1 MASKTKSKAK
11 QPTQEI
17 DPEDVPLLDA
27 AATIKRLIE
36 RGKTRGFVTNEE
48 VGDLLMTG
56 IVTSDQ
62 IDDAVSQLN
71 DLGVNLVDADDVADE
86 IEADDG
92 GDEIAPVATKAVAKK
107 ASAKSGERSDDPVRQ
122 YLSEIGGVELL
133 SREGEVEIAK
143 RIEAAKEK
151 IISGLCASP
160 MTFRAIDI
168 WRDQLVSGSIHLRDI
183 IDLEATYWGPDGPG
197 VPIAELPE
205 GQEGEEGEEDAGP
218 SISMKEAELMPDIL
232 KILEAISQDVAKL
245 DAISRAEAP
254 DAYAA
259 CVQTIRTHVESMHL
273 HHNRIGSL
281 VESLLGVNKKL
292 IAAEGKLLRAAS
304 DFGVSRDE
312 FIKHHDAAVSATDW
326 IAAIS
331 KLKAKGWKKF
341 ATDGAAEITKIK
353 AEISSIMA
361 GVGLGIADF
370 KAIVQMVQKG
380 DTDAR
385 KAKEEMVSANLRL
398 VISLAKK
405 YVNRGLQFLDLIQE
419 GNIGLMKAVDK
430 FDYRRGFK
438 FSTYAT
444 WWIRQAITRSIADQA
459 RTIRIPVHMIET
471 VNKIIR
477 ASRLFL
483 HDVGREPTPE
493 ELSESVGMPVDK
505 VRKVMKIAKEPV
517 SLDTPVG
524 DEEDSFLGDF
534 IEDKGAMM
542 PLDAAIQSDLQEK
555 TTRVL
560 ATLTPREERVIRMRF
575 GIRINTDHTLEEV
588 GQQFGVTRERIRQI
602 EAKALRKLK
611 HPHRSRILKTF
622 IAE

>member
-1 MASKTKSKAK
+1 MASKTKMKAK

-17 DPEDVPLLDA
+17 DPDDVPLLDA
-27 AATIKRLIE
+27 AATIKRLLE

-48 VGDLLMTG
+48 VGNLLLAG

-62 IDDAVSQLN
+62 IDDAVSQLG

-86 IEADDG
+86 IEEEAE
-92 GDEIAPVATKAVAKK
+92 DEIIPVATKAVAKK
-107 ASAKSGERSDDPVRQ
+107 SAAKSTERSDDPVRQ

-133 SREGEVEIAK
+133 TREGEVEIAK
-143 RIEAAKEK
+143 RIEAAKGK

-168 WRDQLVSGSIHLRDI
+168 WRDQLIAGSIHLRDI

-197 VPIAELPE
+197 IPIAEIPE
-205 GQEGEEGEEDAGP
+205 GQDGEEGEEDAGP

-232 KILEAISQDVAKL
+232 KILGSISENNARLV
-245 DAISRAEAP
+245 AISRASSPEE
-254 DAYAA
+254 YGA
-259 CVQTIRTHVESMHL
+259 CVETIRKDVESLHL

-281 VESLLGVNKKL
+281 VENMLGVNKKM
-292 IAAEGKLLRAAS
+292 IAAEGRLLRAA
-304 DFGVSRDE
+304 DGFGVSRDE
-312 FIKHHDAAVSATDW
+312 FIKHHDPAMGSVDW

-341 ATDGAAEITKIK
+341 ASDGAVEIAKIK
-353 AEISSIMA
+353 GEIAAIVA
-361 GVGLGIADF
+361 DVGLGIADF
-370 KAIVQMVQKG
+370 KAIVQQVQKG
-380 DTDAR
+380 DSDAR

-477 ASRLFL
+477 ASRQIL
-483 HDVGREPTPE
+483 HDIGREPTPE
-493 ELSESVGMPVDK
+493 ELSEAVGMPVDK

-555 TTRVL
+555 TTQVL

-611 HPHRSRILKTF
+611 HPHRSRVLKTYL
-622 IAE
+622 AD